1 MRRKPGSIR
10 ERGKGSYEI
19 QIELA
24 GMNERRRRF
33 ATVRGTYEDAKRKLA
48 ELLKAANEGTLPDP
62 CNATLAEYL
71 RAWID
76 GSANVSPKTGER
88 YGELIERQIV
98 PHLGAT
104 KLQKLLPDHV
114 QQWHG
119 KLIGEGLAPRTVGH
133 AHRVLRRALA
143 DAVKNGTTI
152 ARNVAAVHSPPRV
165 EETEIEILSPDQIGA
180 VLKALDGH
188 SIFPIVSLAL
198 ATGMRRGELLG
209 LQWQDI
215 DLDAATLRVE
225 RAVEETKKGLRL
237 KPPKTKRGRRNVKLP
252 SDAVTALR
260 AHKVKQ
266 LELRLA
272 LGMGNIA
279 PDTLVFGN
287 VDGELIR
294 PRNLTKSWSR
304 ARAAMKLP
312 AVSFHA
318 FRHSHASMLI
328 RAGVDILTVSRRLG
342 HANASITL
350 NVYGHLIE
358 GADAA
363 AARAIEGVLK

>member
-1 MRRKPGSIR
+1 MSKRKPGSIR
-10 ERGKGSYEI
+10 QRGAGYEI
-19 QIELA
+19 QIELT
-24 GMNERRRRF
+24 GVNGERRRRF
-33 ATVRGTYEDAKRKLA
+33 VTVRGTYEDAKKKLA

-62 CNATLAEYL
+62 CNATLADYL
-71 RAWID
+71 RAWIN

-88 YGELIERQIV
+88 YGELIERQVI

-104 KLQKLLPDHV
+104 KLQKLLPEHV

-119 KLIGEGLAPRTVGH
+119 KLIDEGLAPRTVGH

-143 DAVKNGTTI
+143 DAVKNGTI

-188 SIFPIVSLAL
+188 GIFPIVSLAL

-215 DLDAATLRVE
+215 DLDAGTLRVE
-225 RAVEETKKGLRL
+225 RAVEETKKKLRL
-237 KPPKTKRGRRNVKLP
+237 KSPKTKRGRRNVKLP
-252 SDAVTALR
+252 TDAVTVLR

-279 PDTLVFGN
+279 PDTLVFGT
-287 VDGELIR
+287 VDGEIIR

-304 ARAAMKLP
+304 VRAAMKLP
-312 AVSFHA
+312 SVSFHA

-363 AARAIEGVLK
+363 AAKAIEGALK